1 MAKRKNN
8 LSEPY
13 NYCPPEDMFFGLE
26 LNDDQKIFRDE
37 IMNGDKQVVVANA
50 TAGSGKTLL
59 AIACAKLL
67 CSFHGFDG
75 AVYVFPTVEEGAL
88 GYRPGT
94 TAEKEQDY
102 TGPLYDAL
110 VKIKEVPNQ
119 AITSDVSLK
128 NGTAWIEARS
138 ATFMRGINIENK
150 VLIVDECQNLTV
162 PIIKRILSRAHDSCR
177 VIILGCTAQTDIPID
192 RSGFGQLIDYLGK
205 FEDKVAVCSLP
216 ISYRGWLAQTIDKL

>member
-1 MAKRKNN
+1 MAKRKQKS
-8 LSEPY
+8 LCSY
-13 NYCPPEDMFFGLE
+13 DYCPPEDMFFGLE
-26 LNDDQKIFRDE
+26 LNKEQAVFRDE
-37 IMNGDKQVVVANA
+37 IMGDQKQVIIANA

-102 TGPLYDAL
+102 TGPLCDAL
-110 VKIKEVPNQ
+110 EKIGEVPSQ
-119 AITSDVSLK
+119 AINSDVSIK

-177 VIILGCTAQTDIPID
+177 VIILGCTAQIDIPID
-192 RSGFGQLIDYLGK
+192 RSGFLQLIKHLEQ
-205 FEDKVAVCSLP
+205 FEDKVSVCELP